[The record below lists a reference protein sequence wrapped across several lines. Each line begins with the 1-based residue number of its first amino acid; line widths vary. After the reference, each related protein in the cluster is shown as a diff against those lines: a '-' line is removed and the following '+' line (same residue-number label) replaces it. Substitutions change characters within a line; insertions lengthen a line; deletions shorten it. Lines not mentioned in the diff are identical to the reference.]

1 MSKKSQFSMFLK
13 RYSGLFIGLTV
24 ASCSFSAP
32 ANTRTEFTFEQ
43 LAKMAFRQ
51 NLSLKISQKQN
62 YVSDLNEQVAFRQLL
77 PEASVN
83 SGRSEIL
90 QNTSDPLNELT
101 SYSTTL
107 RVSQPIYAPSTWA
120 SWKKSKLLKKRMS
133 KNVEIQKQTLLFQL
147 KSAWYDLLKEQIL
160 NQQAIESL
168 KRLKQHRQN
177 AEAFYASGK
186 IWRNDVLQAQVRVSR
201 GEQDVF
207 AANNRLALAKS
218 RINLLLNRSIT
229 LPLNPV
235 GGLQWQDFEQSFEQL
250 LKQAAVN
257 RLEIKQSEIDIAT
270 AKYDRDIAESKRLP
284 TVNLTISSGATA
296 SHFDYQR
303 SVTQTVASLSLNWNF
318 WAWGQTNKEV
328 DAADAQ
334 IQIENLAL
342 QQKKMEVLS
351 EVQSAFLTVMESK
364 KSLAVSEQALIQ
376 SQENFRVSQI
386 RYKEQLGSSNDV
398 LDAQDLL
405 TQTQSSRVSAL
416 SRYLTAIAELDLAV
430 GKNVQY

>member
-1 MSKKSQFSMFLK
+1 MIKVRQLLIAHCK
-13 RYSGLFIGLTV
+13 V
-24 ASCSFSAP
+24 AVFGAILVGSSFNLAAS
-32 ANTRTEFTFEQ
+32 TRSEFTFEQ

-51 NLSLKISQKQN
+51 NLSLKISDRQHQ
-62 YVSDLNEQVAFRQLL
+62 VSDLNEQVAFRQLL
-77 PEASVN
+77 PAASIN
-83 SGRSEIL
+83 SSRNDTL
-90 QNTSDPLNELT
+90 QYTSDPANELT

-107 RVSQPIYAPSTWA
+107 RLTQPIYAPSTWA
-120 SWKKSKLLKKRMS
+120 SWKKSKLTKKRNAKS
-133 KNVEIQKQTLLFQL
+133 LQKQKQTLLFQL

-160 NQQAIESL
+160 NKQAHESL
-168 KRLKQHRQN
+168 ARLKQHRQN

-207 AANNRLALAKS
+207 AANNRLVLAKS
-218 RINLLLNRSIT
+218 RINTLLNRSIT

-235 GGLQWQDFEQSFEQL
+235 GELKWRDFETPFEQL
-250 LKQAAVN
+250 VKQAAIN
-257 RLEIKQSEIDIAT
+257 RLEIKQSEIDIAI

-284 TVNLTISSGATA
+284 SVNLTISSGATA

-303 SVTQTVASLSLNWNF
+303 SVTQTIASLSVNWNF

-342 QQKKMEVLS
+342 QQQKMEVLS
-351 EVQSAFLTVMESK
+351 EVQAAYLTVMESK
-364 KSLAVSEQALIQ
+364 KSLAVSEQALKQ
-376 SQENFRVSQI
+376 SEENFRVSQI

-405 TQTQSSRVSAL
+405 TQTQSSRVTAL

-430 GKNVQY
+430 GKGVQY

>member
-1 MSKKSQFSMFLK
+1 MIKKHPSFMLLK
-13 RYSGLFIGLTV
+13 HTKVLLICVVFVCS
-24 ASCSFSAP
+24 SFSAY
-32 ANTRTEFTFEQ
+32 ASTRSEFTFEQ

-51 NLSLKISQKQN
+51 NLSLKIGQKQHQ
-62 YVSDLNEQVAFRQLL
+62 VSDLNEQVAFRSLL
-77 PEASVN
+77 PAASVN
-83 SGRSEIL
+83 SGRNETL
-90 QNTSDPLNELT
+90 QYTSDPTNELT

-107 RVSQPIYAPSTWA
+107 RLTQPIYAPSTWA
-120 SWKKSKLLKKRMS
+120 SWKKSKLSKQRMA
-133 KNVEIQKQTLLFQL
+133 KNLEKQKQTLMFQL
-147 KSAWYDLLKEQIL
+147 KSAWFELLKEQVL
-160 NQQAIESL
+160 NKQAHESL
-168 KRLKQHRQN
+168 KRLQQHRQN

-235 GGLQWQDFEQSFEQL
+235 GGLTWRDFEKPFEQL
-250 LKQAAVN
+250 LKQAAIN
-257 RLEIKQSEIDIAT
+257 RLEIKQSEIDIAI

-284 TVNLTISSGATA
+284 TVNLSISSGATS

-303 SVTQTVASLSLNWNF
+303 SATQTIASLSVNWNF

-334 IQIENLAL
+334 IQIENLTL
-342 QQKKMEVLS
+342 QQRKMEVLS
-351 EVQSAFLTVMESK
+351 EVQSAYLTVMESK
-364 KSLAVSEQALIQ
+364 KSLAVSEQALKQ

-430 GKNVQY
+430 GKSVSY